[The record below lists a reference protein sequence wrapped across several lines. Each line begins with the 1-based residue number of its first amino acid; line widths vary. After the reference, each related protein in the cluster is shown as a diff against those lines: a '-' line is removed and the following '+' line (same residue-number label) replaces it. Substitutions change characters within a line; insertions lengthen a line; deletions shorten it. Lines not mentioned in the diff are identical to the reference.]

1 MRIRL
6 GRYAIVW
13 LSAVSVLLAQP
24 QQQPGPE
31 PQQGPPPQHQGPPP
45 QQQGRPFQ
53 PGQGQQ
59 PGPGMQMQ
67 GQQPRPNQR
76 GMFPGAPPGKWW
88 HNPPMV
94 QRLALTPDQQKKM
107 DDVFQQ
113 SRLRLIDLNA
123 SLQKEEAMLDP
134 LINSDQL
141 DDARVLPQID
151 KVAQARAELEK
162 ANARLQLGIRHVLTP
177 EQWKKLSMGGP
188 GQPGP
193 VGPPNGPR
201 QE

>member
-1 MRIRL
+1 MRTRL
-6 GRYAIVW
+6 GRLAILW
-13 LSAVSVLLAQP
+13 ISAVSAVLAQP

-31 PQQGPPPQHQGPPP
+31 PQQGPPPQ
-45 QQQGRPFQ
+45 QQGRPFQ
-53 PGQGQQ
+53 PGQPQQ

-67 GQQPRPNQR
+67 GQQPMRPQQR

-94 QRLALTPDQQKKM
+94 QRLALTPEQQKKM

-177 EQWKKLSMGGP
+177 EQWKRLS
-188 GQPGP
+188 QPGP
-193 VGPPNGPR
+193 GGPPNGPGR
-201 QE
+201 E

>member
-1 MRIRL
+1 MKIRSS
-6 GRYAIVW
+6 RYLILW
-13 LSAVSVLLAQP
+13 MSAVSAVLAQP
-24 QQQPGPE
+24 PGPE

-45 QQQGRPFQ
+45 QRPFQQGQPGQ

-94 QRLALTPDQQKKM
+94 QRLGLTPEQQKKM

-123 SLQKEEAMLDP
+123 SLQREEAMLDP

-193 VGPPNGPR
+193 VGPPNGPGR
-201 QE
+201 E